1 MEQNILVKIGADISD
16 FSRNLQKASKGLMEF
31 QQANKETF
39 ENFAAVG
46 GAVTAIG
53 TVIATG
59 LGVSVKAASDWE
71 SAFAGVRKTV
81 SASESEFAELEKG
94 IRGMSKE
101 LPASATEIAGVAE
114 AAGQLGIQTPNILDF
129 TRTMIDLGEST
140 NLSSTEAA
148 TALAQFANITQMSQ
162 GDFSRLG
169 SSIVSLGNSMA
180 TTESSIVDMA
190 MRLAGVGE
198 QVGLSEAEIMAL
210 SATMSSLGINA
221 EAGGSAM
228 SMVMKKIQD
237 AVSDGGDELAGF
249 AKAAGMSSTE
259 FAKAWQN
266 DPITALDAFVKGLNE
281 SGAEG
286 QNLNGILGD
295 LGIKGI
301 NETDTLL
308 RMAGASDLLSTAVN
322 TSTSAWKENS
332 ALSNEAAQRY
342 ETFAS
347 KLEMFKN
354 TLTDLGISIGQVLLP
369 YIASFTEKAQSLV
382 NWFTQLSPT
391 VQKVGV
397 AIAAIT
403 AALSLFIG
411 PILMIIGF
419 IPHLVAGFS
428 ALTTVGT
435 TLGGMFAVLTGPIG
449 LTVAA
454 IAAAISVM
462 VLMYNKVA
470 WFRDGVN
477 AAWNI
482 IKEVTTIV
490 FSAVQS
496 TISNVISGVVSFV
509 SAQLLKLQAFWAE
522 NGQAIMTIVRTA
534 FHNVQ
539 AIIQVVM
546 SVIRGV
552 FYSVWPA
559 ISAIVRTAVNL
570 IKTVVDTG
578 ISLVLGIVQ
587 TGMKLLQGDWQG
599 AWNTIKDTAETI
611 MENIIGFFKSIDLV
625 GTGKD
630 IILGL
635 IKGISSMV
643 GGVVSAVKNIGG
655 NIKSAFTSFFD
666 IHSPSRVMANL
677 SRHLGTG
684 IVMGID
690 SEIHNVKRAADR
702 LTNAA
707 MADITPANMSI
718 GVSGAAFGFNGSLEV
733 DGSSDR
739 DLLER
744 IARAV
749 ERDKETSVI
758 MDGHAVGRLTADG
771 VNERN
776 AEAAHARRYFG

>member
-266 DPITALDAFVKGLNE
+266 DPITALDAFVKGLND

-332 ALSNEAAQRY
+332 ALSNEAAQR
-342 ETFAS
+342 
-347 KLEMFKN
+347 
-354 TLTDLGISIGQVLLP
+354 
-369 YIASFTEKAQSLV
+369 
-382 NWFTQLSPT
+382 
-391 VQKVGV
+391 
-397 AIAAIT
+397 
-403 AALSLFIG
+403 
-411 PILMIIGF
+411 
-419 IPHLVAGFS
+419 
-428 ALTTVGT
+428 
-435 TLGGMFAVLTGPIG
+435 
-449 LTVAA
+449 
-454 IAAAISVM
+454 
-462 VLMYNKVA
+462 
-470 WFRDGVN
+470 
-477 AAWNI
+477 
-482 IKEVTTIV
+482 
-490 FSAVQS
+490 
-496 TISNVISGVVSFV
+496 
-509 SAQLLKLQAFWAE
+509 
-522 NGQAIMTIVRTA
+522 
-534 FHNVQ
+534 
-539 AIIQVVM
+539 
-546 SVIRGV
+546 
-552 FYSVWPA
+552 
-559 ISAIVRTAVNL
+559 
-570 IKTVVDTG
+570 
-578 ISLVLGIVQ
+578 
-587 TGMKLLQGDWQG
+587 
-599 AWNTIKDTAETI
+599 
-611 MENIIGFFKSIDLV
+611 
-625 GTGKD
+625 
-630 IILGL
+630 
-635 IKGISSMV
+635 
-643 GGVVSAVKNIGG
+643 
-655 NIKSAFTSFFD
+655 
-666 IHSPSRVMANL
+666 
-677 SRHLGTG
+677 
-684 IVMGID
+684 
-690 SEIHNVKRAADR
+690 
-702 LTNAA
+702 
-707 MADITPANMSI
+707 
-718 GVSGAAFGFNGSLEV
+718 
-733 DGSSDR
+733 
-739 DLLER
+739 
-744 IARAV
+744 
-749 ERDKETSVI
+749 
-758 MDGHAVGRLTADG
+758 
-771 VNERN
+771 
-776 AEAAHARRYFG
+776 